1 MEQGD
6 TRNKCMEIIPL
17 GKKAQYC
24 HIANCERWLCKY
36 EYEMQVT
43 FLIKQPQQHSY
54 LYGLID
60 YLCGSIAHL

>member
-1 MEQGD
+1 
-6 TRNKCMEIIPL
+6 
-17 GKKAQYC
+17 
-24 HIANCERWLCKY
+24 
-36 EYEMQVT
+36 MQVT